1 MQVLSRILSN
11 SVIHLRQVYIIFYTD
26 LIFYSTIA
34 SHHLT
39 YTTPFGSMILIKKIS
54 IALTLLAPVAIYAQ
68 PPADSNA
75 NTPSRWSYHFQFT
88 GISQSHLKFHSNY
101 SGNNS
106 LADTADFGAFSV
118 SSTLFFGRALWKGAA
133 IYIDPEVSGG
143 EGLSYALGVAGA
155 LNGETYRIGSTA
167 PSIFIARGYFQ
178 QHIAL
183 GKTPYTTVED
193 DVNQVAGQIPRN
205 RLTISAGKF
214 AASDFF
220 DNNNFSHDPRTQF
233 FNWSLWANGAWDYPA
248 NTRGY
253 TMGLVV
259 ELVKEQWGAARFS
272 TVAVPTVAN
281 HPDLEYVFGKAHSET
296 LELEKSLRMGKHPGA
311 IRVLFSHTAS
321 RAPSYAAGL
330 AALKGGDATVLPVI
344 SGNAEGK
351 TYGGGKYAL
360 TLNVEQEINANL
372 GFFARLGWNDGKYAS
387 WAFTEIDRTGNT
399 GFLLKGSH
407 WHRPDDV
414 VGLATVFNGISS
426 RHREFLKQGGYG
438 FIIGDGTLNYGMENI
453 TEFFYNAKLSK
464 SFWLTFDYQFV
475 RNPGYNKDRGP
486 VNVFGFR
493 GHIEL

>member
-1 MQVLSRILSN
+1 MSLLKRV
-11 SVIHLRQVYIIFYTD
+11 
-26 LIFYSTIA
+26 A
-34 SHHLT
+34 
-39 YTTPFGSMILIKKIS
+39 
-54 IALTLLAPVAIYAQ
+54 IALLILAPYNLLAQ
-68 PPADSNA
+68 PAKDSNTNKA
-75 NTPSRWSYHFQFT
+75 NGWSYHFQFT
-88 GISQSHLKFHSNY
+88 GISQSHFRFHSTY

-106 LADTADFGAFSV
+106 LADTADFGVFSI
-118 SSTLFFGRALWKGAA
+118 SSTLFFGRRLWKGAA
-133 IYIDPEVSGG
+133 VYVDPEVSGG
-143 EGLSYALGVAGA
+143 SGLSYALGVAGA
-155 LNGETYRIGSTA
+155 LNGETYRIGATS

-178 QHIAL
+178 QHIPL
-183 GKTPYTTVED
+183 GKTEYTTIED
-193 DVNQVAGQIPRN
+193 DINQVAGKIPSN
-205 RLTISAGKF
+205 RLSITAGKF

-220 DNNNFSHDPRTQF
+220 DNNAFSHDPRTQF

-259 ELVKEQWGAARFS
+259 ELVKEKWGAARFS

-296 LELEKSLRMGKHPGA
+296 LELEKNILAGKHPGVV
-311 IRVLFSHTAS
+311 RVLLSHTAS

-330 AALKGGDATVLPVI
+330 AALKGGDASVLQVI

-351 TYGGGKYAL
+351 TYGGSKFAL
-360 TLNVEQEINANL
+360 TLNVEQEISANL

-387 WAFTEIDRTGNT
+387 WAFTEIDRTGNA
-399 GFLLKGSH
+399 GILFKGSK
-407 WHRPDDV
+407 WRRPDDV
-414 VGLATVFNGISS
+414 VGLATVFNGISNG
-426 RHREFLKQGGYG
+426 HREFLKEGGYG

-453 TEFFYNAKLSK
+453 TELFYNAKLSK
-464 SFWLTFDYQFV
+464 SFWLTVDYQFV

>member
-1 MQVLSRILSN
+1 
-11 SVIHLRQVYIIFYTD
+11 
-26 LIFYSTIA
+26 
-34 SHHLT
+34 
-39 YTTPFGSMILIKKIS
+39 MILLRRVA
-54 IALTLLAPVAIYAQ
+54 IALLILAPYNLLAQ
-68 PPADSNA
+68 PAKDSNTNKA
-75 NTPSRWSYHFQFT
+75 NGWSYHFQFT
-88 GISQSHLKFHSNY
+88 GISQSHFTFHSTY

-118 SSTLFFGRALWKGAA
+118 SATLFFGRRLWKGAA
-133 IYIDPEVSGG
+133 VYVNPEVSGG

-155 LNGETYRIGSTA
+155 LNGETYRIGATA
-167 PSIFIARGYFQ
+167 PSIFIARGYFK
-178 QHIAL
+178 QHIPL
-183 GKTPYTTVED
+183 GKTEYTTIED
-193 DVNQVAGQIPRN
+193 DVNQVAGKIPSN
-205 RLTISAGKF
+205 RLTIVAGKF

-220 DNNNFSHDPRTQF
+220 DNNAFSHDPRTQF

-259 ELVKEQWGAARFS
+259 ELVKEKWGAARFS

-296 LELEKSLRMGKHPGA
+296 LELEKNIQAGKHPGVV
-311 IRVLFSHTAS
+311 RVLFSHTAS

-330 AALKGGDATVLPVI
+330 AALKSGDASVLQVI
-344 SGNAEGK
+344 SGNAEGT
-351 TYGGGKYAL
+351 TYGGSKFAL
-360 TLNVEQEINANL
+360 TLNVEQEISTNL

-387 WAFTEIDRTGNT
+387 WAFTEIDRTANAGIL
-399 GFLLKGSH
+399 FKGSQ
-407 WHRPDDV
+407 WRRPEDV
-414 VGLATVFNGISS
+414 VGLATVFNGISNG
-426 RHREFLKQGGYG
+426 HREFLKEGGYG

-453 TEFFYNAKLSK
+453 TELFYNAKLSK
-464 SFWLTFDYQFV
+464 SFWLTVDYQFV